1 MDTPKNEGSYLC
13 RMDNCYIKMCYY
25 TGTEWLDM
33 WETTL
38 KGEVIRWMEIPKE
51 LTQRNIKELQ
61 TITSHISDS
70 ELKSQVERYAKQR
83 AIEELEK
90 VRDTFN
96 LIDTN
101 YKCWDKV
108 NDRIEELKQER

>member
-1 MDTPKNEGSYLC
+1 MENPKNEGSYLC

-51 LTQRNIKELQ
+51 L
-61 TITSHISDS
+61 
-70 ELKSQVERYAKQR
+70 
-83 AIEELEK
+83 
-90 VRDTFN
+90 
-96 LIDTN
+96 
-101 YKCWDKV
+101 
-108 NDRIEELKQER
+108 KQER